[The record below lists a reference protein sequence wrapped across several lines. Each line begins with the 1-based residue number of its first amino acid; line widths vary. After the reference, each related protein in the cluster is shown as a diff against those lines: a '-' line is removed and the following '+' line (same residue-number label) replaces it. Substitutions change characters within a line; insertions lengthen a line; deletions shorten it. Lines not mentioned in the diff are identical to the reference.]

1 MSALGQKQTSERVR
15 VMSALPPKADIGT
28 QPRNVRFVP
37 KADNSPIYTIASS
50 ARQEVFCNRTA
61 NAVFAFDGYRNGAKG
76 YERGCAF
83 GDRGRI

>member
-1 MSALGQKQTSERVR
+1 MGRFAQQIDVSGSR
-15 VMSALPPKADIGT
+15 
-28 QPRNVRFVP
+28 QPSKKRSNINARFR
-37 KADNSPIYTIASS
+37 DHLSYE
-50 ARQEVFCNRTA
+50 QEVFCNRTA